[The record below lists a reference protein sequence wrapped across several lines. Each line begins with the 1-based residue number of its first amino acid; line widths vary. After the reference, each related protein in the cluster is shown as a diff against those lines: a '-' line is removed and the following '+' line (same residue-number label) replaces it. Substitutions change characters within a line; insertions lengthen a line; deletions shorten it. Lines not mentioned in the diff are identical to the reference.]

1 MKNILKKICK
11 TATGMLITALVV
23 SVCFYGL
30 NACDMHPQGLME
42 TDFGGEKLDIFSNGV
57 FKYVCIG
64 KHEVVTVGVTNV
76 TNFKC
81 NDGMV
86 VRNITNYVIRK

>member
-1 MKNILKKICK
+1 MKNILKKIGK
-11 TATGMLITALVV
+11 TAAGMLITALVI

-42 TDFGGEKLDIFSNGV
+42 TDLGGEKLDIFTNGV

>member
-1 MKNILKKICK
+1 MKNILKSVMGMAM
-11 TATGMLITALVV
+11 TAIVV
-23 SVCFYGL
+23 AICFYGL

-42 TDFGGEKLDIFSNGV
+42 TDLGGEKLDIFSNGV

>member
-1 MKNILKKICK
+1 MKNILKKIGK
-11 TATGMLITALVV
+11 TAAGMLITALVI

-42 TDFGGEKLDIFSNGV
+42 SDPGVEKLDIFSNGT
-57 FKYVCIG
+57 FRHVCIG
-64 KHEVVTVGVTNV
+64 KHEVVTVGVSNL

-81 NDGMV
+81 NDGRV
-86 VRNITNYVIRK
+86 IRNITNYVLR

>member
-1 MKNILKKICK
+1 MKSILKSVIGMAM
-11 TATGMLITALVV
+11 TAIVV
-23 SVCFYGL
+23 AICFYGL

-42 TDFGGEKLDIFSNGV
+42 TDLGGEKLDIFTNST
-57 FKYVCIG
+57 FRHVCIG
-64 KHEVVTVGVTNV
+64 KHEVITVGVTNV

>member
-1 MKNILKKICK
+1 
-11 TATGMLITALVV
+11 
-23 SVCFYGL
+23 
-30 NACDMHPQGLME
+30 ME
-42 TDFGGEKLDIFSNGV
+42 TDLGGEKLDIFTNGV

>member
-1 MKNILKKICK
+1 MKSILKSVIGMAM
-11 TATGMLITALVV
+11 TAIVV
-23 SVCFYGL
+23 AICFYGL

-42 TDFGGEKLDIFSNGV
+42 TDLGGEKLDIFTNGV

-64 KHEVVTVGVTNV
+64 KHEVVTVGVMNV

>member
-1 MKNILKKICK
+1 MKNILKSVMSM
-11 TATGMLITALVV
+11 AITAIVV
-23 SVCFYGL
+23 AICFYGL

-42 TDFGGEKLDIFSNGV
+42 TDLGGEKLDIFTNGV

>member
-1 MKNILKKICK
+1 MKSILKSVIGMAM
-11 TATGMLITALVV
+11 TAIVV
-23 SVCFYGL
+23 AICFYGL

-42 TDFGGEKLDIFSNGV
+42 TDLGGEKLDIFTNGV

>member
-1 MKNILKKICK
+1 MKSILKSVIGMAM
-11 TATGMLITALVV
+11 TAIVV
-23 SVCFYGL
+23 AICFYGL

-42 TDFGGEKLDIFSNGV
+42 TDLGGEKLDIFTNGT
-57 FKYVCIG
+57 FRHVCIG
-64 KHEVVTVGVTNV
+64 KHEVITVGVTNV

>member
-1 MKNILKKICK
+1 
-11 TATGMLITALVV
+11 MLI
-23 SVCFYGL
+23 
-30 NACDMHPQGLME
+30 
-42 TDFGGEKLDIFSNGV
+42 KLDIFTNGV

>member
-1 MKNILKKICK
+1 MKSILKSVIGMAM
-11 TATGMLITALVV
+11 TAIVV
-23 SVCFYGL
+23 AICFYGL

-42 TDFGGEKLDIFSNGV
+42 SDLGGEKLDIFSNGT
-57 FKYVCIG
+57 FRYVCIG